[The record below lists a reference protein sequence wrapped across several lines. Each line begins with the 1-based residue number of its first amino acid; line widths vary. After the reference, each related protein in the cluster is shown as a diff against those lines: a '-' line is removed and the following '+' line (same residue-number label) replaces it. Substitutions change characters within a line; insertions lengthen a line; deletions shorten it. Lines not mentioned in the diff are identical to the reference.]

1 MNDWLE
7 IIITVNIKH
16 LAETEAVAVM
26 AAKGGIY
33 TEDYSSLEEEVEEIA
48 HIDLIDEEL
57 LQKDRELARI
67 HMFVSPEDEPQ
78 GVLMYLQEHLPDAE
92 ISTGNVSEEDWANNW
107 KHYYKPFPVGERL
120 YVRPQWEEPDDRA
133 TGRETLILDP
143 GMAFGSGTHETT
155 RLCLEMMENCVT
167 EETELLDVGCGSG
180 ILAIA
185 GMKLGAKRAV
195 AVDIDAL
202 AVKVAGENA
211 EINGVGGNIEF
222 ICGDLAERVT
232 GKYELITANIVADVI
247 IRLTKN
253 IMSYLKDDGIFVA
266 SGIIDS
272 RENEVVEAVRAC
284 GLKVIKIAHDKG
296 WVALTAVKGRAEQ
309 Q

>member
-7 IIITVNIKH
+7 ITITVPTDK
-16 LAETEAVAVM
+16 LSDTEAVAVM

-57 LQKDRELARI
+57 LQKDRGIVRV
-67 HMFVSPEDEPQ
+67 HMFVSPEDEPY
-78 GVLMYLQEHLPDAE
+78 GVLMYLNERLPNAE

-107 KHYYKPFPVGERL
+107 KRFYKPFPVGKRL
-120 YVRPQWEEPDDRA
+120 YVKPQWEEADEKA
-133 TGRETLILDP
+133 EGRETLILDP

-155 RLCLEMMENCVT
+155 RLCLEMLENFIT
-167 EETELLDVGCGSG
+167 PETEILDVGCGSG

-185 GMKLGAKRAV
+185 GMKLGAKKAV

-202 AVKVAGENA
+202 AVKVANENA
-211 EINGVGGNIEF
+211 EINGVGGKIEF
-222 ICGDLAERVT
+222 ICGDLAEKVT
-232 GKYELITANIVADVI
+232 GEFDLIVANIVADVI
-247 IRLTKN
+247 MRLTKD
-253 IMSYLKDDGIFVA
+253 IKTFLKKGGVFVA

-272 RENEVVEAVRAC
+272 REEEVVNAVEAC
-284 GLKVIKIAHDKG
+284 GLKITQIARDKG
-296 WVALTAVKGRAEQ
+296 WVALTAVEAE
-309 Q
+309 